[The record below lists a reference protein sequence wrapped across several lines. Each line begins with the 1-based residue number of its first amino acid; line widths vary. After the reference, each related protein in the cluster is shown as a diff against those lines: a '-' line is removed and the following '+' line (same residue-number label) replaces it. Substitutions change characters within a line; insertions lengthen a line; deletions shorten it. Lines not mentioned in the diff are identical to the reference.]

1 MIRHEYDENPTI
13 NHNFT
18 IGILMLEHANV
29 LEYII
34 VHSNIKP
41 QAQHLSDVMESIRYI
56 NMYESLSL
64 KYLDTYMKRTTTL

>member
-34 VHSNIKP
+34 VHSNKTPGTTPLWCDGYIVYIKY
-41 QAQHLSDVMESIRYI
+41 VWKFIIEYF
-56 NMYESLSL
+56 
-64 KYLDTYMKRTTTL
+64 DTHICTYNTL

>member
-34 VHSNIKP
+34 VHSNKTP
-41 QAQHLSDVMESIRYI
+41 GTTPLCDVMEIIYI
-56 NMYESLSL
+56 V
-64 KYLDTYMKRTTTL
+64 YLVH

>member
-34 VHSNIKP
+34 VHSNKTP
-41 QAQHLSDVMESIRYI
+41 GTTPLCDVMEIYRVH
-56 NMYESLSL
+56 
-64 KYLDTYMKRTTTL
+64 